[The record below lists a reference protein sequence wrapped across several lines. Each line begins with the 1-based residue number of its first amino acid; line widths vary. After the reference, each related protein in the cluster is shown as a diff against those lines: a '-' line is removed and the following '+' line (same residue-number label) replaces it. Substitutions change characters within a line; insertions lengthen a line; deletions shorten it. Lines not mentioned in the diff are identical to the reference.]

1 MPDVLSFCFHFC
13 LAHEELINF
22 VQREAIEPKSEEP
35 KYLSFFFSLLLLNF
49 LMLSAGV
56 HC

>member
-35 KYLSFFFSLLLLNF
+35 KYLSFFFFSP
-49 LMLSAGV
+49 SS
-56 HC
+56 